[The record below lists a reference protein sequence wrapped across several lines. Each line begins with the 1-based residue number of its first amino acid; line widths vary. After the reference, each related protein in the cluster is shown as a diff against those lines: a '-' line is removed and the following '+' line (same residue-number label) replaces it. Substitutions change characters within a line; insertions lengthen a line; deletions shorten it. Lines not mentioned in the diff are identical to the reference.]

1 MPTDEQTLCVYFLA
15 ARSAASDLRIWVLKR
30 YFLRESQLDSSMT
43 TTLRQLDHVTRSE
56 TFYGYSISQAPASLR
71 SPIQHYIRKLWDGQK
86 ADSGLAFPK
95 RILDQHK
102 RIIQI
107 TEAAHQH
114 NRGAFD
120 A

>member
-1 MPTDEQTLCVYFLA
+1 MATDEQTLCVYFLA
-15 ARSAASDLRIWVLKR
+15 AKSAASDLRVWVLKR

-56 TFYGYSISQAPASLR
+56 TFYGYSISQAPPSLR
-71 SPIQHYIRKLWDGQK
+71 APIQHYIRMLWDGRK
-86 ADSGLAFPK
+86 ADAEITFPK

-102 RIIQI
+102 RIIEI
-107 TEAAHQH
+107 TEAAHQLSK
-114 NRGAFD
+114 GPSD